1 MSAPTLRIDAPLD
14 KLKRLQALRRQL
26 AELTAVDAQRY
37 RHDIAAW
44 ARDRLGVHLW
54 SKQVEIAASVTR
66 NRRTAVQSAAGIGKS
81 FLAAVISLWWIDTH
95 PPGEAIVVT
104 TAPTGEQVGAI
115 LWEEIRKHH
124 RMGDLPGTVQRG
136 LPVRWVLDDG
146 TLVGLGRKPAD
157 HSQSA
162 FQGIHRRY
170 VLVILDE
177 AGGVAANL
185 WAGAEAITTNE
196 DCRILAIGNPD
207 DSSSHF
213 AGVCSRAGLWHP
225 IKVSAFDTPNLTG
238 EDIPHEMRMVLPS
251 RQQIEDLK
259 VEWGETNPLFI
270 AKVLGE
276 FADADDGLIPLS
288 WIQAAQHRWT
298 EWNASYDGTH
308 QPPGRNIFGVD
319 VARFGE
325 DKTAIANRQGDVV
338 HTVER
343 FSKLDTVA
351 VTGVVEARLAQHIQ
365 STAVVDAD
373 GIGGSVVDL
382 LRSHGKSVIAY
393 SGNSA
398 TKRRDR
404 TGTQRFA
411 RVRSAA
417 WYNMREL
424 LDPAFGS
431 TVCLPP
437 DNLLAADLSAPK
449 WMSVTGNIIEVEK
462 KIDFMKR
469 LGHSPDTGDAVVQSF
484 WVEPMGRPDSE
495 QRSTPR
501 ARTYSNAVT
510 WDNF

>member
-1 MSAPTLRIDAPLD
+1 M
-14 KLKRLQALRRQL
+14 
-26 AELTAVDAQRY
+26 LTAADRAAFAAALAHLEYDDQTHRY
-37 RHDIAAW
+37 RNDISAW

-54 SKQVEIAASVTR
+54 SKQVEIAESVAR

-81 FLAAVISLWWIDTH
+81 FLAAIIALWWIDTH

-124 RMGDLPGTVQRG
+124 RNSGLPGTVQRG
-136 LPVRWVLDDG
+136 LPVRWILDDG

-157 HSQSA
+157 HTQSA

-213 AGVCSRAGLWHP
+213 AGVCSRTQLWKA
-225 IKVSAFDTPNLTG
+225 IKVSALDTPNVTG
-238 EDIPHEMRMVLPS
+238 EDVPHEMRMVLPS
-251 RQQIEDLK
+251 KQQIDDLK
-259 VEWGETNPLFI
+259 IEWGESNPLYI

-288 WIQAAQHRWT
+288 WIQAAQHRWV
-298 EWNASYDGTH
+298 EWNAGYDGTH
-308 QPPGRNIFGVD
+308 EPPGRHIFGVD

-325 DKTAIANRQGDVV
+325 DKTAIAHRQGPVV

-343 FSKLDTVA
+343 FAKLDTVA
-351 VTGVVEARLAQHIQ
+351 VTGLVEARLSAHVQ
-365 STAVVDAD
+365 SAAVVDAD
-373 GIGGSVVDL
+373 GIGGGVVDL
-382 LRSHGKSVIAY
+382 LRSHGCNVIAY
-393 SGNSA
+393 SGA
-398 TKRRDR
+398 TKTRRRDR
-404 TGTQRFA
+404 TGTQRFFNT
-411 RVRSAA
+411 RSAA
-417 WYNMREL
+417 WYNCREI

-431 TVCLPP
+431 SICLPP
-437 DNLLAADLSAPK
+437 SDHLAADLAAPK
-449 WMSVTGNIIEVEK
+449 WPDTTGNIIKVEP
-462 KIDFMKR
+462 KIDIMKR
-469 LGHSPDTGDAVVQSF
+469 LGHSPDDGDAVVQAF
-484 WVEPMGRPDSE
+484 WVDAIPRDTG
-495 QRSTPR
+495 QRERPR
-501 ARTYSNAVT
+501 ARSYADSVK
-510 WDNF
+510 W

>member
-1 MSAPTLRIDAPLD
+1 M
-14 KLKRLQALRRQL
+14 
-26 AELTAVDAQRY
+26 
-37 RHDIAAW
+37 
-44 ARDRLGVHLW
+44 HLW
-54 SKQVEIAASVTR
+54 SKQREIAASVTR

-81 FLAAVISLWWIDTH
+81 WLAAVISLWWVDTH

-124 RMGDLPGTVQRG
+124 RLGNLPGTVQRG

-177 AGGVAANL
+177 AGGCSTNL

-213 AGVCSRAGLWHP
+213 AGVCRRSELWKA

-238 EDIPHEMRMVLPS
+238 EDVPHEMRMVLPS

-259 VEWGETNPLFI
+259 IEWGETNPLFI

-276 FADADDGLIPLS
+276 FADATDGLIPLS
-288 WIQAAQHRWT
+288 WIQAAQRRWV
-298 EWNASYDGTH
+298 EWNETYDGSI
-308 QPPGRNIFGVD
+308 QPAGRNVFGVD

-325 DKTAIANRQGDVV
+325 DETAIANRQGDVV
-338 HTVER
+338 RSVER
-343 FSKLDTVA
+343 WAKLDTVA
-351 VTGVVEARLAQHIQ
+351 VTGLVEARLVSHSG
-365 STAVVDAD
+365 STSVVDAD
-373 GIGGSVVDL
+373 GIGGGVVDL
-382 LRSHGKSVIAY
+382 LRARGRNVIAY
-393 SGNSA
+393 SGA
-398 TKRRDR
+398 TATRKRDR
-404 TGTQRFA
+404 TGTQRYFNT
-411 RVRSAA
+411 RSAA
-417 WYNMREL
+417 WYNAREI

-431 TVCLPP
+431 TLCLPP
-437 DNLLAADLSAPK
+437 STRSPSGREDDRLAADLAAPK
-449 WMSVTGNIIEVEK
+449 WPDTTGNIIKVES
-462 KIDFMKR
+462 KIDIMKR
-469 LGHSPDTGDAVVQSF
+469 LGHSPDTADAVIQSL
-484 WVEPMGRPDSE
+484 WVEPAGRPQPAADQQ
-495 QRSTPR
+495 QRPR
-501 ARTYSNAVT
+501 ARSYADSVE
-510 WDNF
+510 W

>member
-1 MSAPTLRIDAPLD
+1 MS
-14 KLKRLQALRRQL
+14 
-26 AELTAVDAQRY
+26 LTASDLAAFSAALAHLEHDDQAERY

-54 SKQVEIAASVTR
+54 SKQVEIAASVTK

-124 RMGDLPGTVQRG
+124 RLGDLPGTVQRG

-238 EDIPHEMRMVLPS
+238 EHVPHEMRMVLPS
-251 RQQIEDLK
+251 AQQIEDLRI
-259 VEWGETNPLFI
+259 EWGETNPLFI

-288 WIQAAQHRWT
+288 WIQAAQHRWV
-298 EWNASYDGTH
+298 EWNAGYDGTH

-338 HTVER
+338 HEVQTW
-343 FSKLDTVA
+343 SKLDTVA
-351 VTGVVEARLAQHIQ
+351 VTGLVEARLAQHIQ
-365 STAVVDAD
+365 STSVVDAD
-373 GIGGSVVDL
+373 GIGGAVVDL
-382 LRSHGKSVIAY
+382 LRSHGKPVVAY
-393 SGNSA
+393 SGAAA

-404 TGTQRFA
+404 TGTQRFQNT
-411 RVRSAA
+411 RSAA
-417 WYNMREL
+417 WYNMREI
-424 LDPAFGS
+424 LDPSFGS

-437 DNLLAADLSAPK
+437 TVTDQNGRGSDMLAADLAAPK
-449 WMSVTGNIIEVEK
+449 WPDSTGNIIKVEPK
-462 KIDFMKR
+462 LDIMKR
-469 LGHSPDTGDAVVQSF
+469 LGHSPDTGDAVVQAF
-484 WVEPMGRPDSE
+484 WVQPMGRPDGE

-501 ARTYSNAVT
+501 ARSYSNSVT